1 MADGNWLQSDRMNS
15 GSSTQGQ
22 NWQSVVE
29 GLIGAGRV
37 VEAARF
43 MESHLSASPGDV
55 EALRQLARIQLHLG
69 APHQALAR
77 LWAAAELRPDVPSLD
92 YEIGVVHLA
101 LGQWDQAAH
110 HLQREIDRQP
120 THADAFF
127 NLGWALGR
135 AGRSEAAAAA
145 LAEAVRLRPDWIQA
159 WYNLGNLLLGA
170 LKRPAAAADAYGHVL
185 AGMPNSP
192 EALCNLGL
200 ACWELGRDGEA
211 EGHLRAALALK
222 PDMTAAVSTLGNLL
236 TASGRMAEAI
246 GTFQAG
252 LALCPDDVSLALN
265 LGVALGSD
273 GRASEAVD
281 ILTAATRAHPS
292 CADLWN
298 ALGRALLSLER
309 VEVAR
314 SAFETALRLK
324 PDFAH
329 ACNNLGNLDSSLRR
343 EREALEHYRRAHAM
357 APTDSRIQSNLLF
370 FLTNMGIVD
379 KAEVVAEHRRFGEIQ
394 EAAVPVDAALLPV
407 RPADGRLRI
416 GYVSPDFCDHAV
428 TFWFEAILEHH
439 DATAFELFCYACGPR
454 ADAVTDR
461 LKGYVP
467 HWRQIGHLSWDVAAD
482 VIRRDGIH
490 ILVDLAGHSAWNALP
505 VFVRKPA
512 PIQATM
518 IGYPFT
524 TGLTRI
530 DYRVTDIHTD
540 PPGLTDDDYTETL
553 VRLDYA
559 PTFRLP
565 RHAPDPGPLP
575 ALSGGGIRFGSFNK
589 PQKITEEVVAAWAR
603 VLNAVP
609 DSSLLLVLPGGD
621 TPSVQDMA
629 GSWFLGHG
637 VEKRRIETVGTCQL
651 DQFLDLVRR
660 VDIALDPFPYG
671 GGTTTVLTLWMGVPV
686 VALRGSGP
694 ASGVSTGML
703 GAAERL
709 DLATETVERYVEMAV
724 GLTTDLKALSQLRA
738 ALRPR
743 IARSVISQ
751 EMGYVRS
758 LEAAFY
764 DWGRLIPYERNGAEC
779 AESVD

>member
-1 MADGNWLQSDRMNS
+1 M
-15 GSSTQGQ
+15 
-22 NWQSVVE
+22 
-29 GLIGAGRV
+29 
-37 VEAARF
+37 
-43 MESHLSASPGDV
+43 
-55 EALRQLARIQLHLG
+55 
-69 APHQALAR
+69 ALAR
-77 LWAAAELRPDVPSLD
+77 LSAAAALRPNAPSLD

-101 LGQWDQAAH
+101 LGQWDQAAR
-110 HLQREIDRQP
+110 HLQREIGFQP
-120 THADAFF
+120 ANADAFF

-135 AGRSEAAAAA
+135 AERPDAAAAA
-145 LAEAVRLRPDWIQA
+145 LTEAVRLRPDWSQA
-159 WYNLGNLLLGA
+159 WYNLGNLLLGT
-170 LKRPAAAADAYGHVL
+170 LKRPADAADAYTRSL
-185 AGMPNSP
+185 AGKPDWP
-192 EALCNLGL
+192 EARCNLGL

-222 PDMTAAVSTLGNLL
+222 PDMAAAASTLGNLL
-236 TASGRMAEAI
+236 TASGRVDEAI
-246 GTFQAG
+246 RTFRAG

-273 GRASEAVD
+273 GRASEAAD
-281 ILTAATRAHPS
+281 ILTAATRKDPS
-292 CADLWN
+292 RADLWN
-298 ALGRALLSLER
+298 ALGKALLSLEQ
-309 VEVAR
+309 VEAAR
-314 SAFETALRLK
+314 SAFQTALRQK
-324 PDFAH
+324 PDFAD

-343 EREALEHYRRAHAM
+343 ESEALAHYRRAHAM

-370 FLTNMGIVD
+370 FLTNMGVMER
-379 KAEVVAEHRRFGEIQ
+379 AEVVAEHRRFGQIQ
-394 EAAVPVDAALLPV
+394 EAAVPAMELPPPI

-416 GYVSPDFCDHAV
+416 GFVSPDFCDHAV

-439 DATAFELFCYACGPR
+439 DASAFEVFCYACGPR

-461 LKGYVP
+461 LRGYVP

-482 VIRRDGIH
+482 MIRRDGIH

-505 VFVRKPA
+505 VFIRKPA

-540 PPGLTDDDYTETL
+540 PPGQNDGDYTETL

-575 ALSGGGIRFGSFNK
+575 AWSGGGIRFGSFNK

-603 VLNAVP
+603 VLNTVP
-609 DSSLLLVLPGGD
+609 DSTLLLVLPGGD
-621 TPSVQDMA
+621 TPAVQDEA
-629 GSWFLGHG
+629 GNWFLRHG
-637 VEKRRIETVGTCQL
+637 VEKRRIETVGTCPL
-651 DQFLDLVRR
+651 DGFLDLVRT

-671 GGTTTVLTLWMGVPV
+671 GGTTTVLTLWMGVPT

-703 GAAERL
+703 GAAEL
-709 DLATETVERYVEMAV
+709 PDLATESVDGYVEAAV
-724 GLTTDLKALSQLRA
+724 RLTLDLNALAELRA

-751 EMGYVRS
+751 ELDYVRA
-758 LEAAFY
+758 LEDAFRV
-764 DWGRLIPYERNGAEC
+764 WGSQIWRESDGA
-779 AESVD
+779 